1 MTPAA
6 FPELGFLPSQVREF
20 VLWHRRGQ
28 MGLEGSMQG
37 PLERLVVQG
46 QDGTSLFILVEGAV
60 EVLLRR
66 EDGKD
71 WPLDTRLKGAVLG
84 EMSLL
89 TGESRAATVR
99 AVTGATVYEIGKRQ

>member
-46 QDGTSLFILVEGAV
+46 QEGTSLFILVEGPS
-60 EVLLRR
+60 RSCC
-66 EDGKD
+66 
-71 WPLDTRLKGAVLG
+71 G
-84 EMSLL
+84 E
-89 TGESRAATVR
+89 RTVR
-99 AVTGATVYEIGKRQ
+99 TGRWTRG